1 MIMKRIILPGAFLF
15 VFAFANA
22 QSNAE
27 LKTLIKQS
35 FSYFPRIQELQK
47 ASEVS
52 DLRVGLA
59 RSNYY
64 PVISGNGSYTYVT
77 PLSIVHTPTGDLVFQ
92 PNNNYDFNVSL
103 TQPIWDFGKTNAQ
116 IAKAKTDL
124 LSATTN
130 IEQAKAQVAAQ
141 VANVY
146 YSMVYLKKA
155 IAVEDSILSFLR
167 ENKKIV
173 ESKIKRGDALQI
185 DLTNIQ
191 SNIDLEENRK
201 VDFVNSLQKQK
212 ALLDYTTGVNT
223 EPTSGDFD
231 FPAFSEA
238 PVIDYAKQN
247 NFDLLLANQRTLAS
261 EMDLKYSEN
270 SRFPLLNFIGGTGY
284 KNGYQPSIQPLIFN
298 YLVGLRLSVPIYTAG
313 KTSQNIQI
321 SRKNVEASQLA
332 LKTTENNLRKDLVQV
347 QTDLTS
353 NADRIKNSE
362 AQVNYAREAL
372 VLTESRYKQG
382 VATHLDLLNS
392 SSNLQRILLNQI
404 QFQYQLCAAR
414 IEQARLLGWKYWGE

>member
-1 MIMKRIILPGAFLF
+1 MKKIFL
-15 VFAFANA
+15 VTLYLLVAAFAGA
-22 QSNAE
+22 QTNTE

-35 FSYFPRIQELQK
+35 FGYFPRIQELQK
-47 ASEVS
+47 ASETS
-52 DLRVGLA
+52 ELRIGLA

-64 PVISGNGSYTYVT
+64 PVLSANGAYTYVT
-77 PLSIVHTPTGDLVFQ
+77 PLSRINTQNGELVFQ
-92 PNNNYDFNVSL
+92 PNNNYDFNLSL

-146 YSMVYLKKA
+146 YAMVYLKKA
-155 IAVEDSILSFLR
+155 ITVEDSILSFLR

-173 ESKIKRGDALQI
+173 ESRIKRGDALQI
-185 DLTNIQ
+185 DITNIQ

-238 PVIDYAKQN
+238 PVMDYAKQN
-247 NFDLLLANQRTLAS
+247 NFDLLLANQRTLAT

-270 SRFPLLNFIGGTGY
+270 SRYPLLNLIGGTGY

-298 YLVGLRLSVPIYTAG
+298 YLVGVRLSVPIYSAG

-332 LKTTENNLRKDLVQV
+332 VKTTENNLRKDLAQV
-347 QTDLTS
+347 QADITS

-362 AQVNYAREAL
+362 AQVKYAREAL

-382 VATHLDLLNS
+382 VATHLDLLNA

-404 QFQYQLCAAR
+404 QFEFQLCAAR
-414 IEQARLLGWKYWGE
+414 IEQARLLGWKYWSE

>member
-1 MIMKRIILPGAFLF
+1 MKKIIIATAFLF
-15 VFAFANA
+15 MSAFAEA
-22 QSNAE
+22 QSSTE
-27 LKTLIKQS
+27 LKALIKQS

-64 PVISGNGSYTYVT
+64 PVISGNGSYTYIT
-77 PLSIVHTPTGDLVFQ
+77 PLSRVTTPSGEIVFQ

-146 YSMVYLKKA
+146 YSMIYLKKA
-155 IAVEDSILSFLR
+155 ITVEDSLLSFLR

-173 ESKIKRGDALQI
+173 ESRIKRGDALQI

-201 VDFVNSLQKQK
+201 VDFVNSWQKQK
-212 ALLDYTTGVNT
+212 ALLEYTTGAST

-238 PVIDYAKQN
+238 PVLDYAKQN
-247 NFDLLLANQRTLAS
+247 NFDLLLANQRTIAS

-270 SRFPLLNFIGGTGY
+270 SRFPLLNFVGGTGY
-284 KNGYQPSIQPLIFN
+284 KNGYQPSIQPLIYN
-298 YLVGLRLSVPIYTAG
+298 YLVGLRLSVPIYSAG

-321 SRKNVEASQLA
+321 SKRNVEASQLA
-332 LKTTENNLRKDLVQV
+332 LKTTENNLKKDLAQV
-347 QTDLTS
+347 QSDLVS
-353 NADRIKNSE
+353 NQDRIKNSD
-362 AQVNYAREAL
+362 AQVRYAREAL

-382 VATHLDLLNS
+382 VVTHLDLLNAT
-392 SSNLQRILLNQI
+392 SNLQRIMLNQI
-404 QFQYQLCAAR
+404 QYQAQLCAAR

>member
-1 MIMKRIILPGAFLF
+1 MKKIFIATAFLF
-15 VFAFANA
+15 AFAFANA
-22 QSNAE
+22 QTNAE

-35 FSYFPRIQELQK
+35 FNYFPRIQELQK

-77 PLSIVHTPTGDLVFQ
+77 PLSKINLNGGEFFFQ

-146 YSMVYLKKA
+146 YSMIYLKKA
-155 IAVEDSILSFLR
+155 ITVEDSLLSFLR
-167 ENKKIV
+167 MNRKIV
-173 ESKIKRGDALQI
+173 ESRIKRGDALQI

-212 ALLDYTTGVNT
+212 ALLDYTTGVNM

-231 FPAFSEA
+231 FLPFTEV
-238 PVIDYAKQN
+238 PVLDYAKQN

-270 SRFPLLNFIGGTGY
+270 SRYPLLNLVGGTGY
-284 KNGYQPSIQPLIFN
+284 KNGYQPSIEPLIFN
-298 YLVGLRLSVPIYTAG
+298 YLVGVRLSVPIYSAG
-313 KTSQNIQI
+313 KTSRNIQI

-332 LKTTENNLRKDLVQV
+332 LKTTENNLRKDLAQV
-347 QTDLTS
+347 QADLTS

-362 AQVNYAREAL
+362 AQVRYAREAL
-372 VLTESRYKQG
+372 ILTESRYKQG
-382 VATHLDLLNS
+382 VVTHLDLLS
-392 SSNLQRILLNQI
+392 STSNLQRIMLNQI
-404 QFQYQLCAAR
+404 QFEYQLCAAR

>member
-1 MIMKRIILPGAFLF
+1 MKKIIIATAFWF
-15 VFAFANA
+15 AFAFANA
-22 QSNAE
+22 QTSAE
-27 LKTLIKQS
+27 LKVLIKQS

-64 PVISGNGSYTYVT
+64 PVISGNGSYTYIT
-77 PLSIVHTPTGDLVFQ
+77 PLSKVLTQGGELVFQ
-92 PNNNYDFNVSL
+92 PNNNYDFNIQL

-130 IEQAKAQVAAQ
+130 IEQAKSQVAAQ

-155 IAVEDSILSFLR
+155 ITVEDSLLSFLR
-167 ENKKIV
+167 EDRRIV
-173 ESKIKRGDALQI
+173 ESRIKRGDALQI

-201 VDFVNSLQKQK
+201 VDFVNSWQKQK
-212 ALLDYTTGVNT
+212 ALLDYTTGANT

-231 FPAFSEA
+231 FPAFAEA
-238 PVIDYAKQN
+238 PVLDYAKQN
-247 NFDLLLANQRTLAS
+247 NFDLLLANQRTIAS

-270 SRFPLLNFIGGTGY
+270 SRFPLLNLVGGTGY
-284 KNGYQPSIQPLIFN
+284 KNG
-298 YLVGLRLSVPIYTAG
+298 
-313 KTSQNIQI
+313 
-321 SRKNVEASQLA
+321 
-332 LKTTENNLRKDLVQV
+332 
-347 QTDLTS
+347 
-353 NADRIKNSE
+353 
-362 AQVNYAREAL
+362 
-372 VLTESRYKQG
+372 
-382 VATHLDLLNS
+382 
-392 SSNLQRILLNQI
+392 
-404 QFQYQLCAAR
+404 
-414 IEQARLLGWKYWGE
+414 

>member
-1 MIMKRIILPGAFLF
+1 MKKIIIATAFLF
-15 VFAFANA
+15 AFAFANA
-22 QSNAE
+22 QTNAE

-35 FSYFPRIQELQK
+35 FSYFPHIQELQK

-64 PVISGNGSYTYVT
+64 PVISGNGSYTYIT
-77 PLSIVHTPTGDLVFQ
+77 PLSRVNTQNGELVFQ

-155 IAVEDSILSFLR
+155 ITVEDSLLSFLR
-167 ENKKIV
+167 VNRKIV
-173 ESKIKRGDALQI
+173 ESRIKRGDALQI

-231 FPAFSEA
+231 FSAFSEA
-238 PVIDYAKQN
+238 PVLDYAKQN

-270 SRFPLLNFIGGTGY
+270 SRYPLLNLVGGTGY

-298 YLVGLRLSVPIYTAG
+298 YLVGVRLSIPIYSAG
-313 KTSQNIQI
+313 KTNQNIQI

-332 LKTTENNLRKDLVQV
+332 LKTTENNLRKDLAQV
-347 QTDLTS
+347 QADLVS
-353 NADRIKNSE
+353 NQDRIKNSD
-362 AQVNYAREAL
+362 AQVRYAREAL

-382 VATHLDLLNS
+382 VVTHLDLLNS
-392 SSNLQRILLNQI
+392 TSNLQRIMLNQI
-404 QFQYQLCAAR
+404 QFQFQLCAAR
-414 IEQARLLGWKYWGE
+414 IEQARLLGWRYWGE

>member
-1 MIMKRIILPGAFLF
+1 MKRIILPVVFLLA
-15 VFAFANA
+15 VASANA

-47 ASEVS
+47 ASETS
-52 DLRVGLA
+52 ALRVGYA

-64 PVISGNGSYTYVT
+64 PVISANGAYTYIT
-77 PLSIVHTPTGDLVFQ
+77 PLSKVNTQNGELVFQ
-92 PNNNYDFNVSL
+92 PNNNYDFNIQL

-141 VANVY
+141 VANIY
-146 YSMVYLKKA
+146 YSMVYIKKA
-155 IAVEDSILSFLR
+155 IAVEDSILSFLH

-173 ESKIKRGDALQI
+173 ESRIKRGDALQI
-185 DLTNIQ
+185 DVTNIQ

-201 VDFVNSLQKQK
+201 VDFINALQKQK

-223 EPTSGDFD
+223 EPASGDFD

-238 PVIDYAKQN
+238 PALDYAKQN

-270 SRFPLLNFIGGTGY
+270 SRFPLLNLIGGTGY

-298 YLVGLRLSVPIYTAG
+298 YLVGLRLSVPIYSAG

-332 LKTTENNLRKDLVQV
+332 MKTTENNLRKDLAQV
-347 QTDLTS
+347 DADLIS
-353 NADRIKNSE
+353 NQDRIKNSD
-362 AQVNYAREAL
+362 AQVKYAREAL
-372 VLTESRYKQG
+372 ALTASRYKQG
-382 VATHLDLLNS
+382 VATHLDLLNA

-404 QFQYQLCAAR
+404 QFQYQLCTAR
-414 IEQARLLGWKYWGE
+414 IEQARLLGWKYWGD

>member
-1 MIMKRIILPGAFLF
+1 MKRIFLAATF
-15 VFAFANA
+15 LLVFAFADA
-22 QSNAE
+22 QPNSE
-27 LKTLIKQS
+27 LKKLITQS

-47 ASEVS
+47 ASETS
-52 DLRVGLA
+52 ELRVGLA

-64 PVISGNGSYTYVT
+64 PVISGNAAYTYVT
-77 PLSIVHTPTGDLVFQ
+77 PLSTANFFGNEVKFQ
-92 PNNNYDFNVSL
+92 PNNNYNFNLAV

-116 IAKAKTDL
+116 IARAKTDL

-130 IEQAKAQVAAQ
+130 IEQSKAQVAAQ
-141 VANVY
+141 VANIY
-146 YSMVYLKKA
+146 YAMVYLKKA
-155 IAVEDSILSFLR
+155 IVVEDSILSFLH

-173 ESKIKRGDALQI
+173 ESRIQRGDALQI
-185 DLTNIQ
+185 DVTNIQ

-212 ALLDYTTGVNT
+212 ALLDYTSGVNT
-223 EPTSGDFD
+223 EPALADFD
-231 FPAFSEA
+231 FPSFSEA
-238 PVIDYAKQN
+238 PVMDYARQN

-270 SRFPLLNFIGGTGY
+270 SRFPLLTFGGGTGY
-284 KNGYQPSIQPLIFN
+284 KNGYQPNIEPLIFN
-298 YLVGLRLSVPIYTAG
+298 YFLGLNLSVPIYSAG
-313 KTSQNIQI
+313 KVNQNIQI
-321 SRKNVEASQLA
+321 SRKTVEANQLA
-332 LKTTENNLRKDLVQV
+332 LKTTENNLRKDLAQV
-347 QTDLTS
+347 QADLTS

-362 AQVNYAREAL
+362 AQVKYAREAL
-372 VLTESRYKQG
+372 ALTESRYKQG

-404 QFQYQLCAAR
+404 QFQYQLCIAR

>member
-1 MIMKRIILPGAFLF
+1 MKKIIIATAFLF
-15 VFAFANA
+15 AFTFANA
-22 QSNAE
+22 QTNAE

-64 PVISGNGSYTYVT
+64 PVISGNGSYTYIT
-77 PLSIVHTPTGDLVFQ
+77 PLSRVNTPNGELVFQ

-130 IEQAKAQVAAQ
+130 IEQAKAQVASQ
-141 VANVY
+141 VANIY
-146 YSMVYLKKA
+146 YSIVYLKKA
-155 IAVEDSILSFLR
+155 IAVEDSLLKFLN
-167 ENKKIV
+167 ENKRIV
-173 ESKIKRGDALQI
+173 ESRIKRGDALQI

-191 SNIDLEENRK
+191 SNMDLEENRK

-212 ALLDYTTGVNT
+212 ALLEYTTGVST
-223 EPTSGDFD
+223 EPSLGDFD
-231 FPAFSEA
+231 FPSFSEGS
-238 PVIDYAKQN
+238 VVDYAKQN
-247 NFDLLLANQRTLAS
+247 NFDLLLANQHTLAS

-270 SRFPLLNFIGGTGY
+270 SRFPVLSLIGGTGY
-284 KNGYQPSIQPLIFN
+284 KNGYQPSIEPLNFN
-298 YLVGLRLSVPIYTAG
+298 YLVGVRLSIPIYSAG
-313 KTSQNIQI
+313 KVNQNIQI
-321 SRKNVEASQLA
+321 SRKSFEATQLAFKSTENTLKKDLAQVEA
-332 LKTTENNLRKDLVQV
+332 DLI
-347 QTDLTS
+347 S
-353 NADRIKNSE
+353 NQDRINHSD
-362 AQVNYAREAL
+362 AQVKYAREAL

-382 VATHLDLLNS
+382 VATHLDLLNA
-392 SSNLQRILLNQI
+392 SSNLQRIVLNKF
-404 QFQYQLCAAR
+404 QFYYQLSLAR

>member
-1 MIMKRIILPGAFLF
+1 MKKIFLLAAFLIM
-15 VFAFANA
+15 FAWADA
-22 QSNAE
+22 QTNNE
-27 LKTLIKQS
+27 LNTLIKQS

-47 ASEVS
+47 ASETS
-52 DLRVGLA
+52 GLRVGYV

-64 PVISGNGSYTYVT
+64 PVISANGAYTYIT
-77 PLSIVHTPTGDLVFQ
+77 PLSKVNTQGGELVFQ
-92 PNNNYDFNVSL
+92 PNNNYDFNIQL

-146 YSMVYLKKA
+146 YSMIYLKKA
-155 IAVEDSILSFLR
+155 ITVEDSLLSFLR

-173 ESKIKRGDALQI
+173 ESRIKRGDALQI

-201 VDFVNSLQKQK
+201 VDFVNLWQKQR
-212 ALLDYTTGVNT
+212 ALLDYTTGVDT

-231 FPAFSEA
+231 FPSFSEA
-238 PVIDYAKQN
+238 PVLDYAKQN

-270 SRFPLLNFIGGTGY
+270 SRYPLLNLIGGTGY

-298 YLVGLRLSVPIYTAG
+298 YLVGLRLSVPIYSAG

-332 LKTTENNLRKDLVQV
+332 VKTTENNLKKDLAQV
-347 QTDLTS
+347 QSDLTS

-362 AQVNYAREAL
+362 TQVKYAREAL

-392 SSNLQRILLNQI
+392 SSNLQRIMLNQI

>member
-1 MIMKRIILPGAFLF
+1 MKKIFIATAFLF
-15 VFAFANA
+15 AFAFANA
-22 QSNAE
+22 QTNAE

-35 FSYFPRIQELQK
+35 FNYFPRIQELQK

-77 PLSIVHTPTGDLVFQ
+77 PLSKINLNGGEFFFQ

-146 YSMVYLKKA
+146 YSMIYLKKA
-155 IAVEDSILSFLR
+155 ITVEDSLLSFLR
-167 ENKKIV
+167 MNRKIV
-173 ESKIKRGDALQI
+173 ESRIKRGDALQI

-212 ALLDYTTGVNT
+212 ALLDYTTGVNM

-231 FPAFSEA
+231 FLPFTEV
-238 PVIDYAKQN
+238 PVLDYAKQN

-270 SRFPLLNFIGGTGY
+270 SRYPLLNLIGGTGY
-284 KNGYQPSIQPLIFN
+284 KNGYQPSIEPLIFN
-298 YLVGLRLSVPIYTAG
+298 YLVGVRLSVPIYSAG
-313 KTSQNIQI
+313 KTSRNIQI

-332 LKTTENNLRKDLVQV
+332 LKTTENNLRKDLAQV
-347 QTDLTS
+347 QADLTS
-353 NADRIKNSE
+353 NADRIKNSD
-362 AQVNYAREAL
+362 AQVRYAREAL
-372 VLTESRYKQG
+372 ILTESRYKQG
-382 VATHLDLLNS
+382 VVTHLDLLS
-392 SSNLQRILLNQI
+392 STSNLQRIMLNQI
-404 QFQYQLCAAR
+404 QFEYQLCAAR